1 VSAPTVGPD
10 GLVVSDL
17 EARALAVAR
26 DVEQAT
32 RGLLRAGRAFP
43 AAREGLR
50 VGLGHDDAVAAL
62 RGVSNRPERV
72 TEADLSLAVWTRLA
86 AAS

>member
-17 EARALAVAR
+17 DARALAVAQ

-32 RGLLRAGRAFP
+32 RGLLRAARAFP
-43 AAREGLR
+43 AALEGLR
-50 VGLGHDDAVAAL
+50 VGLGHDDAVEAL
-62 RGVSNRPERV
+62 RGVSVRLGRA
-72 TEADLSLAVWTRLA
+72 TAADLSLAVWTRVA
-86 AAS
+86 GRS